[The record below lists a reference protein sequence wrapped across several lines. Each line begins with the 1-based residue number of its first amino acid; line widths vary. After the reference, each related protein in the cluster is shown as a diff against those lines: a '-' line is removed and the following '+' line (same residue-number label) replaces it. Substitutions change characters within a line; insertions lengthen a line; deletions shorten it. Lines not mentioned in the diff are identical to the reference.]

1 MEYSTAKWQD
11 SFFIFLIKYLVV
23 PPGCLRSECG
33 FVSKEHELNLK
44 KKKKKCVCTCACV
57 WGGWELKF
65 GLDIDYT
72 HLSSSWKTNIC
83 IFLPPFM
90 FLS

>member
-44 KKKKKCVCTCACV
+44 KKKKKSVCVRVRVC
-57 WGGWELKF
+57 GG
-65 GLDIDYT
+65 GG
-72 HLSSSWKTNIC
+72 N
-83 IFLPPFM
+83 
-90 FLS
+90 